1 MGRPYGRD
9 RTRTMTSQVIVM
21 TKLRT
26 DDGPMTTAT
35 NSATTADL
43 ATAID
48 TYLTAY
54 GNPDSASRRVQ
65 LATAWA
71 ADGRLIDPPLDG
83 AGIDG
88 IDQMMVAVQSQFPGH
103 TFRRT
108 SGVDAHHG
116 VARYS
121 WALIAADGTTSLEGL
136 DVAEFDDA
144 GRLSRVVGFMGPLPA
159 V

>member
-1 MGRPYGRD
+1 
-9 RTRTMTSQVIVM
+9 MTSQVIVM
-21 TKLRT
+21 TKLRAH
-26 DDGPMTTAT
+26 DGPMTTAT
-35 NSATTADL
+35 NSPTTADL

-54 GNPDSASRRVQ
+54 GNPDGASRRAQ

-71 ADGRLIDPPLDG
+71 ADGRLIDPPLDA

-88 IDQMMVAVQSQFPGH
+88 IDEMMASVQGQFPGH

-121 WALIAADGTTSLEGL
+121 WALLASDGTISLEGL

-144 GRLSRVVGFMGPLPA
+144 GRLCRVVGFMGPLPG